1 MLALEIIGSLLGVV
15 YVYLEWH
22 ERQAMWLFGLLMPI
36 AYLIVFFKG
45 GLYANASIQLYY
57 IIASFY
63 GILVWR
69 GIIKDRHNPEATTSI
84 KSLTPVQWLWLVI
97 VIVALAG
104 VMTLLLSH
112 IPGESNHPFLDGFTS
127 SLNMVGM
134 WMLAKKYYQQWYIW
148 LIVNPVTVVMCIL
161 SQMYVVAAFYAVSFV
176 MSIMGYRAWLKKYRS
191 NV

>member
-1 MLALEIIGSLLGVV
+1 
-15 YVYLEWH
+15 
-22 ERQAMWLFGLLMPI
+22 
-36 AYLIVFFKG
+36 
-45 GLYANASIQLYY
+45 
-57 IIASFY
+57 
-63 GILVWR
+63 
-69 GIIKDRHNPEATTSI
+69 
-84 KSLTPVQWLWLVI
+84 
-97 VIVALAG
+97 
-104 VMTLLLSH
+104 MTLLLSH